1 MLVVVSIISGLEM
14 ALETYCKFP
23 IFRRV
28 CCRLKF
34 KSCVKYLWEALFI
47 FQDLIK
53 YTPASHPDHAML
65 TEALN
70 MTQHFLDEFNIIQT
84 KSMFPVSIIKKILL
98 NIQILFLVKL

>member
-1 MLVVVSIISGLEM
+1 MW
-14 ALETYCKFP
+14 ETVTTC
-23 IFRRV
+23 I
-28 CCRLKF
+28 
-34 KSCVKYLWEALFI
+34 FI

-84 KSMFPVSIIKKILL
+84 KSMFPVSITGYLKEK
-98 NIQILFLVKL
+98 